1 MFQKTAAIHLI
12 SEETVQLYQ
21 LVEFKP
27 MQLRCPA
34 ARCPAPANS
43 YRRAPPIV
51 LSSVVFNDV
60 GVPAIAN
67 RRVAPVSQP
76 LDMDQDRSAAL

>member
-12 SEETVQLYQ
+12 SEETVRLYR

-43 YRRAPPIV
+43 DRRAQPIV
-51 LSSVVFNDV
+51 VASVAFNDV
-60 GVPAIAN
+60 GVPEFAN
-67 RRVAPVSQP
+67 RRPAPVSQP